1 MRIRWT
7 RTITASLLALPVLL
21 TVATANPGTHDT
33 APGPEAMPVDLTG
46 VWNLD
51 EYASVDFQAE
61 LELLMKHLRL
71 QRDQAN
77 RGDSGGPSSKH
88 GTGGGGGHGNLGT
101 MDNRHQSG
109 HGSSMGN
116 PGDNAHGGH
125 GGHGGQDGDPG
136 EAPRDLI
143 NALDQLLITINGA
156 DVEIMDGTDQ
166 TRIWTPG
173 AGPVSREGQGG
184 SVMDQAWWED
194 DVLVL
199 ATTGGQLGVTR
210 RLHLAGGGRTL
221 VAEFTVT
228 VPGTSQSLEARMVY
242 AGY

>member
-1 MRIRWT
+1 MRTRWT

-21 TVATANPGTHDT
+21 TVATANPATLDT
-33 APGPEAMPVDLTG
+33 TPTPEVMPVDLTG

-51 EYASVDFQAE
+51 EYASDDFQAE

-71 QRDQAN
+71 QQDQAN
-77 RGDSGGPSSKH
+77 RGGSGGPSSKQ
-88 GTGGGGGHGNLGT
+88 GTGSGGGHGQGNLGT

-116 PGDNAHGGH
+116 PADNPHGGH
-125 GGHGGQDGDPG
+125 GGDSG

-143 NALDQLLITINGA
+143 NSLDQLLITINGA

-173 AGPVSREGQGG
+173 AGPVSREGPGG

-199 ATTGGQLGVTR
+199 ATTGGQLSVTR
-210 RLHLAGGGRTL
+210 RLHLEGGGRTL

-228 VPGTSQSLEARMVY
+228 VPGTSQRIEARMVY